1 MMTLI
6 FHTLQHRRRLLLSAL
21 FVFAFATGTARAQ
34 LAVYAGFSGGPVGGT
49 GVSAA
54 YGPVVGAYIQSGRL
68 IALSFGGDARGTF
81 LSHEGFRYYTG
92 AAGPRVSFK
101 TPILPL
107 RPYVEGLVG
116 AANFNSGSGTSSM
129 TKLNYQVIGGLD
141 STILPH
147 VDWRVIEFAYSGTSG
162 SPVDAKIFTTG
173 LVLRLW

>member
-1 MMTLI
+1 MMTLTFKI
-6 FHTLQHRRRLLLSAL
+6 LQYRRRTVLSAL
-21 FVFAFATGTARAQ
+21 IVLLFTASGARAQ
-34 LAVYAGFSGGPVGGT
+34 VAVYAGFSGGPVGGT

-54 YGPVVGAYIQSGRL
+54 YGPVVGAYVQSGRL

-81 LSHEGFRYYTG
+81 LTHQGFRYYTG

-101 TPILPL
+101 APIIPL

-141 STILPH
+141 TAILPH
-147 VDWRVIEFAYSGTSG
+147 VDWRVIEFAYSATSG